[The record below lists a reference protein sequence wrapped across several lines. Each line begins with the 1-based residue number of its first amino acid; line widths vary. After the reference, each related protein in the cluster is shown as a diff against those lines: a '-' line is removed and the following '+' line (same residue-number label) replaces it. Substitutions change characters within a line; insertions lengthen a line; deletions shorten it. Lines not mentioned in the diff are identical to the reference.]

1 MLSVEIVPPTRLLFQ
16 YTKALTKSEK
26 LRTFIAP
33 NMTDI
38 ITFLD
43 KNGKS
48 VVYMGG
54 EIQGIYRYLEVIGAT
69 TTLTTSGQRSHHFGP
84 SYSSNNDAENLQPII
99 VALLTFWLD
108 LQFSMSHFQ
117 YYIIRFPQVL
127 YWFLKGYIWTSS
139 TLWICLPSSLFLDIT
154 LLDLQQSWISSPRNC
169 QDESLQR

>member
-99 VALLTFWLD
+99 VALL
-108 LQFSMSHFQ
+108 M
-117 YYIIRFPQVL
+117 R
-127 YWFLKGYIWTSS
+127 
-139 TLWICLPSSLFLDIT
+139 
-154 LLDLQQSWISSPRNC
+154 
-169 QDESLQR
+169 